1 MSHHSTLAV
10 TQLKHLIYYHLDNES
25 PDNAN
30 FLAARLNAIDPR
42 NPDSSHLLALTN
54 YRLRRYKTAY
64 DCSQKSGASGRHLG
78 CAYVLALACQELGK
92 HNEGIAALEKAR
104 SLWQGR
110 NHWGKHTESSTRHT
124 PDAAAVNTLLGKLWR
139 GHGDSRRA
147 GDCYIE
153 AHKSNPFAW
162 EVFQGLCAEI
172 DISSSFR
179 MTPEL
184 ASAISSASASASNQE
199 IVDDEAL
206 PIAPSSTNAISNLH
220 TLTPTNDPFNPV
232 KPGGDIVA
240 QAQNNFLLPRMKS
253 KSIFGNNVQKPTSQP
268 SWDTP
273 TANVT
278 SGDEDIEMGGIQQET
293 ATTEEPPAAPTRRSR
308 TALQRLGLDAGKD
321 SQKARAATVR
331 SHAKP
336 SAEAIDADDT
346 TNAAANRRTQ
356 HKRTISGHSAQIPDA
371 ETITSAPRRSNR
383 LFSQITGSKT
393 TSRLPAESNSLTAAK
408 RDEVKKAKATG
419 TKGRGPAQVG
429 RVVSGNRKIMPP
441 NPGEVKDTRAPSRN
455 SAAPPVA
462 TQKQALESTL
472 GVEMAST
479 ESLLATFR
487 SLGAAYYLLS
497 RYQVLSAIDAFK
509 ALPSAHRESPW
520 VLAQLGKA
528 YYEAAEY
535 ASAEVCF
542 AKILKLEPTRI
553 EDMEVYSTVLWQLK
567 KPVQLAFLAHNLR
580 DLDFN
585 SPQTWCTVGNAFSLS
600 REHEQ
605 AIACF
610 KRATQVDPE
619 FSYAWTLM
627 GHELLTN
634 EEFDAALA
642 SFRKGVGSERR
653 GFGAWYGLGKCYE
666 RMGKWD
672 EAQRHYRIAFGINP
686 SNPVLAVCIG
696 VILEKLRH
704 PKAALIQYSHALSL
718 APNSALARF
727 KKARVLMSLR
737 LYEDALVELE
747 VLKSLAP
754 EEANVFFLL
763 GKCFKGLG
771 RRADSVRT
779 FTTALNLDAKASQY
793 IKEAM
798 EALDDSDDDD
808 MDDD

>member
-1 MSHHSTLAV
+1 MSHTSTLAV

-30 FLAARLNAIDPR
+30 FLAARLCAIDPR

-54 YRLRRYKTAY
+54 YRLRRFKTAY
-64 DCSQKSGASGRHLG
+64 DCSQKSGANGRHLG

-110 NHWGKHTESSTRHT
+110 NHWGRLDSSSSG
-124 PDAAAVNTLLGKLWR
+124 AI
-139 GHGDSRRA
+139 RRA
-147 GDCYIE
+147 DR
-153 AHKSNPFAW
+153 
-162 EVFQGLCAEI
+162 
-172 DISSSFR
+172 ISR

-184 ASAISSASASASNQE
+184 ASAISSASTSASDRE
-199 IVDDEAL
+199 FVEDEAL
-206 PIAPSSTNAISNLH
+206 PIAPTSTNTINSIH

-232 KPGGDIVA
+232 KTGGDIVA

-253 KSIFGNNVQKPTSQP
+253 KSIFGNNVPKPTSQP

-273 TANVT
+273 TANGT
-278 SGDEDIEMGGIQQET
+278 SGDEDVEMGGIQQET
-293 ATTEEPPAAPTRRSR
+293 VTAEEPPAAPTRRSR

-321 SQKARAATVR
+321 SQKARAATIR
-331 SHAKP
+331 GHAKP
-336 SAEAIDADDT
+336 SAEAVDADDV
-346 TNAAANRRTQ
+346 TNAAQNRRTQ

-393 TSRLPAESNSLTAAK
+393 TSRLPADSNSLTAAK
-408 RDEVKKAKATG
+408 RDEVKKAKAIG

-441 NPGEVKDTRAPSRN
+441 NPSEAKDTRAPSRN
-455 SAAPPVA
+455 NVAPPVQM
-462 TQKQALESTL
+462 QKQALESTL

-497 RYQVLSAIDAFK
+497 RYQVSSAIDAFK

-585 SPQTWCTVGNAFSLS
+585 SPQTWCAVGNAFSLS

-610 KRATQVDPE
+610 KRATQVDSE

-704 PKAALIQYSHALSL
+704 PKAALVQYSHALSL

-747 VLKSLAP
+747 VLKNLAP

>member
-1 MSHHSTLAV
+1 MATL
-10 TQLKHLIYYHLDNES
+10 EE
-25 PDNAN
+25 
-30 FLAARLNAIDPR
+30 LAIAI
-42 NPDSSHLLALTN
+42 
-54 YRLRRYKTAY
+54 LRRTRVIR
-64 DCSQKSGASGRHLG
+64 SHGKSSRDFATWVRFAVISSRLG
-78 CAYVLALACQELGK
+78 ILTL
-92 HNEGIAALEKAR
+92 EG
-104 SLWQGR
+104 
-110 NHWGKHTESSTRHT
+110 
-124 PDAAAVNTLLGKLWR
+124 
-139 GHGDSRRA
+139 
-147 GDCYIE
+147 
-153 AHKSNPFAW
+153 
-162 EVFQGLCAEI
+162 AEI
-172 DISSSFR
+172 DISNSFR
-179 MTPEL
+179 MTAEL
-184 ASAISSASASASNQE
+184 ASSISSASASISNQE
-199 IVDDEAL
+199 TVKDEL
-206 PIAPSSTNAISNLH
+206 IPVAPVSNANNINSVH
-220 TLTPTNDPFNPV
+220 AMTPTNDPFNPM
-232 KPGGDIVA
+232 KNGADLVA
-240 QAQNNFLLPRMKS
+240 QAQSNFLLPRIKS
-253 KSIFGNNVQKPTSQP
+253 KGIFGNNMSKTTSQP

-273 TANVT
+273 TANGM
-278 SGDEDIEMGGIQQET
+278 SGDEDVEMGDLQQE
-293 ATTEEPPAAPTRRSR
+293 AVSAEEPPAAPTRRSR

-321 SQKARAATVR
+321 SQKARAATIR
-331 SHAKP
+331 GQTKP
-336 SAEAIDADDT
+336 SSESVDTDDA
-346 TNAAANRRTQ
+346 TNAAQNRRLQ

-393 TSRLPAESNSLTAAK
+393 TSRAPTDSNSLTAAK

-429 RVVSGNRKIMPP
+429 RVVSGNRKVMPP
-441 NPGEVKDTRAPSRN
+441 STTEVKDTRAPSRT
-455 SAAPPVA
+455 SAAPPVPL
-462 TQKQALESTL
+462 QKQALEATL
-472 GVEMAST
+472 AVEMAST
-479 ESLLATFR
+479 EALLATLR

-497 RYQVLSAIDAFK
+497 RYQVSSAVDAFK

-528 YYEAAEY
+528 YYEASEY
-535 ASAEVCF
+535 LSAEACF
-542 AKILKLEPTRI
+542 AKILKIQPTRT

-580 DLDFN
+580 DLAFN
-585 SPQTWCTVGNAFSLS
+585 SPQTWCAVGNAFSLS

-610 KRATQVDPE
+610 RRATQVDPG

-666 RMGKWD
+666 RMGKWE

-696 VILEKLRH
+696 VVSSLSIIEAGRLTDLRQQIMEKLGH
-704 PKAALIQYSHALSL
+704 PKAALTQYSHALSL

-727 KKARVLMSLR
+727 KKARVLMGLKH
-737 LYEDALVELE
+737 YADALVELE
-747 VLKSLAP
+747 VLKNLAP

-779 FTTALNLDAKASQY
+779 FTTALNLDAKV
-793 IKEAM
+793 E
-798 EALDDSDDDD
+798 LDEDDG
-808 MDDD
+808 MSTG

>member
-1 MSHHSTLAV
+1 M
-10 TQLKHLIYYHLDNES
+10 
-25 PDNAN
+25 
-30 FLAARLNAIDPR
+30 
-42 NPDSSHLLALTN
+42 
-54 YRLRRYKTAY
+54 
-64 DCSQKSGASGRHLG
+64 
-78 CAYVLALACQELGK
+78 
-92 HNEGIAALEKAR
+92 
-104 SLWQGR
+104 
-110 NHWGKHTESSTRHT
+110 
-124 PDAAAVNTLLGKLWR
+124 
-139 GHGDSRRA
+139 
-147 GDCYIE
+147 
-153 AHKSNPFAW
+153 
-162 EVFQGLCAEI
+162 
-172 DISSSFR
+172 SSSFR
-179 MTPEL
+179 MTPDL
-184 ASAISSASASASNQE
+184 ASAISSASATIPHQE
-199 IVDDEAL
+199 VVKDE
-206 PIAPSSTNAISNLH
+206 PPNNSAPSNSNNINNIH
-220 TLTPTNDPFNPV
+220 NLTPTNDPFNPS
-232 KPGGDIVA
+232 KNGGDLVA
-240 QAQNNFLLPRMKS
+240 QAQSNFLLPKIKS
-253 KSIFGNNVQKPTSQP
+253 KGIFGNNMSKPTNQP
-268 SWDTP
+268 TWETP
-273 TANVT
+273 TANGM
-278 SGDEDIEMGGIQQET
+278 SGDEDVEMGGVPQET
-293 ATTEEPPAAPTRRSR
+293 AVAEEPSAPAAPTRRSR

-321 SQKARAATVR
+321 SQKARSGTIREQADAAQ
-331 SHAKP
+331 
-336 SAEAIDADDT
+336 ED
-346 TNAAANRRTQ
+346 NFRTQ
-356 HKRTISGHSAQIPDA
+356 RTSHRCRNNNFCSKEKQSLIQSDYRI
-371 ETITSAPRRSNR
+371 
-383 LFSQITGSKT
+383 KT
-393 TSRLPAESNSLTAAK
+393 TSRMPADSNSLTAAK

-429 RVVSGNRKIMPP
+429 RVVSGNRKVMPP
-441 NPGEVKDTRAPSRN
+441 NPGEAKDTRAPSRS
-455 SAAPPVA
+455 SAAPPMP
-462 TQKQALESTL
+462 TQKQALESTAAI
-472 GVEMAST
+472 EMAST
-479 ESLLATFR
+479 ESLLSTFR

-497 RYQVLSAIDAFK
+497 RYQVSSAIDAFK
-509 ALPSAHRESPW
+509 ALPSAHRETPW

-535 ASAEVCF
+535 SSAEICF
-542 AKILKLEPTRI
+542 AKILKLQPTRI

-585 SPQTWCTVGNAFSLS
+585 SPQTWCAVGNAFSLS

-696 VILEKLRH
+696 VIMEKLH
-704 PKAALIQYSHALSL
+704 QPQKALSQYTLALNL

-737 LYEDALVELE
+737 LYADALVELE
-747 VLKSLAP
+747 VLKNLAP

>member
-1 MSHHSTLAV
+1 I
-10 TQLKHLIYYHLDNES
+10 K
-25 PDNAN
+25 
-30 FLAARLNAIDPR
+30 
-42 NPDSSHLLALTN
+42 
-54 YRLRRYKTAY
+54 
-64 DCSQKSGASGRHLG
+64 
-78 CAYVLALACQELGK
+78 
-92 HNEGIAALEKAR
+92 
-104 SLWQGR
+104 
-110 NHWGKHTESSTRHT
+110 
-124 PDAAAVNTLLGKLWR
+124 
-139 GHGDSRRA
+139 
-147 GDCYIE
+147 
-153 AHKSNPFAW
+153 
-162 EVFQGLCAEI
+162 
-172 DISSSFR
+172 
-179 MTPEL
+179 
-184 ASAISSASASASNQE
+184 
-199 IVDDEAL
+199 DE
-206 PIAPSSTNAISNLH
+206 PPPVAPVSSTNNINSVHA
-220 TLTPTNDPFNPV
+220 LTPTNDPFNPV
-232 KPGGDIVA
+232 KNGGDLIA
-240 QAQNNFLLPRMKS
+240 QAQSNFLLPRIKS
-253 KSIFGNNVQKPTSQP
+253 KSIFGNNGSKPTSQQ
-268 SWDTP
+268 SWETP
-273 TANVT
+273 TANGV
-278 SGDEDIEMGGIQQET
+278 SGDEDIEMGGVPQE
-293 ATTEEPPAAPTRRSR
+293 AVNAEEPPAAPTRRSR
-308 TALQRLGLDAGKD
+308 TALQRLGLDASKD

-331 SHAKP
+331 NQAKP
-336 SAEAIDADDT
+336 SSESVDTDDAT
-346 TNAAANRRTQ
+346 TATQRRSQ
-356 HKRTISGHSAQIPDA
+356 HKRTISGHSAQITDA

-393 TSRLPAESNSLTAAK
+393 ASRVPADSNSLTAAK

-429 RVVSGNRKIMPP
+429 RVVSGNRKVMPP
-441 NPGEVKDTRAPSRN
+441 NPTEVKDTRAPSRN
-455 SAAPPVA
+455 AAAVSAPL
-462 TQKQALESTL
+462 QKQALESTVA
-472 GVEMAST
+472 VEMAST

-497 RYQVLSAIDAFK
+497 RYQVSSAVDAFK

-528 YYEAAEY
+528 YYEASEYSAAEL
-535 ASAEVCF
+535 CF
-542 AKILKLEPTRI
+542 AKLLKLQPTRI

-580 DLDFN
+580 DLAFN
-585 SPQTWCTVGNAFSLS
+585 SPQTWCAVGNAFSLS

-696 VILEKLRH
+696 VIMEKLHH
-704 PKAALIQYSHALSL
+704 PKAALTQYSHALNL

-727 KKARVLMSLR
+727 KKARVLMSLK
-737 LYEDALVELE
+737 LYADALVELE
-747 VLKSLAP
+747 VLKNLAP

-798 EALDDSDDDD
+798 EALDDSDEDD